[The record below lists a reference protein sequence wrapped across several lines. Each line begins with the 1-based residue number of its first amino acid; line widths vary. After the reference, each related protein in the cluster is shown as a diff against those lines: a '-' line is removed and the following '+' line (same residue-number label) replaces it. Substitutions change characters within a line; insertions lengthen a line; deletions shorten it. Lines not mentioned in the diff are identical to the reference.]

1 MDFPKVRLLI
11 MRVSDVETLPDSW
24 YYDNWYHDRP
34 AISYEVVTH
43 DQENKIVSFMPDNWN
58 LRKLSLLELELL

>member
-1 MDFPKVRLLI
+1 
-11 MRVSDVETLPDSW
+11 VETLPDSW